1 MKTPKQIL
9 QKTGRTILFQT
20 GLIISLSF
28 VYIAMESRWAT
39 TPMIL
44 NPTNTLDIDDWE
56 IPITIIETPKNQ
68 KVEEPQKVTK
78 KLIANIRPDVKPA
91 MFDNKTDNSRDNHTN
106 DQTTNDQKITPI
118 DENVTNRQNIDYIE
132 TPEFLHVEVWP
143 RHKSCKD
150 IVENEKAKSCLEQK
164 LYEYFEK
171 YIDRSFPRYM
181 QKREEKLYV
190 EIVIDHQGKL
200 SRFKIVKSD
209 NEKLSELT
217 SKAFEKLIDKHGDE
231 FISGKNN
238 GRQVAT
244 KFYIPIKFS
253 R

>member
-1 MKTPKQIL
+1 MDKKSRIYVAGHRGMVGSALLRKL
-9 QKTGRTILFQT
+9 QKEGFENIITRT
-20 GLIISLSF
+20 SS
-28 VYIAMESRWAT
+28 E
-39 TPMIL
+39 
-44 NPTNTLDIDDWE
+44 LDLTRQYD
-56 IPITIIETPKNQ
+56 
-68 KVEEPQKVTK
+68 VEKFFE
-78 KLIANIRPDVKPA
+78 
-91 MFDNKTDNSRDNHTN
+91 
-106 DQTTNDQKITPI
+106 
-118 DENVTNRQNIDYIE
+118 ENVTNRQNIDYIE